1 MIGKELTDK
10 ALEIINARGKNYG
23 DIKENHDLCAV
34 GINAITEYAIKEH
47 GKVLNYHFALMML
60 WVKIVRLL
68 TNPKHLDSWVDLV
81 GYAIT
86 GYENIKGSKK

>member
-34 GINAITEYAIKEH
+34 GINAITEYAIKKH

-68 TNPKHLDSWVDLV
+68 TNPKHLDSVVDKV
-81 GYAIT
+81 GYAVT
-86 GYENIKGSKK
+86 YYENIKGSKK

>member
-1 MIGKELTDK
+1 MIGENLTKETVK
-10 ALEIINARGKNYG
+10 IINERGKNYG

-34 GINAITEYAIKEH
+34 GINAITEYAIRKD
-47 GKVLNYHFALMML
+47 GKVSNFHFALIMI

-68 TNPKHLDSWVDLV
+68 TNPKHKDSVKDII

-86 GYENIKGSKK
+86 LSECVKDK